1 MKATIQL
8 ILPLFHEVAGR
19 DNEAAVQIPA
29 NHQFLN
35 EQARHNRLASTG
47 IVGQQVAQGL
57 FAKHRIIDGGNLV
70 RQRLNQRG
78 MHGNQGVKQVGQ
90 ADTIR
95 LRGQAK
101 EGTISIKTPRQTSGD
116 DLQVLHSITIQ
127 QFVTQVAVD
136 IFINELNTR
145 RTMPFDTDHRDI
157 TARKETLNQYPRRE
171 IFQESHPQ
179 PTSFLYQ
186 PTIECIVQQMHGI
199 KLFSICQAYV
209 GVMITI
215 CPSDTP
221 HSAPAQAATP
231 GRQPSRH
238 TRPPPQG

>member
-1 MKATIQL
+1 
-8 ILPLFHEVAGR
+8 
-19 DNEAAVQIPA
+19 
-29 NHQFLN
+29 
-35 EQARHNRLASTG
+35 
-47 IVGQQVAQGL
+47 
-57 FAKHRIIDGGNLV
+57 
-70 RQRLNQRG
+70 
-78 MHGNQGVKQVGQ
+78 MHGNQRVKQVGQ

-221 HSAPAQAATP
+221 HPAPSPSPQSSPHPKVDPCGQPWGGGGRPSNTICLLRIASDAQPIPKWVFKLYCQP
-231 GRQPSRH
+231 GINLIRF
-238 TRPPPQG
+238 